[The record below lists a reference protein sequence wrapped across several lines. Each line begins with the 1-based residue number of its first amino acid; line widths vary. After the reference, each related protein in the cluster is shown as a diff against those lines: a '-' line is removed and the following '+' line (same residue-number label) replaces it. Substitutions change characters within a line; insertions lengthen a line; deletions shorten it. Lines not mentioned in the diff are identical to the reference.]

1 MRKAE
6 VGVPGFASRLDTDLA
21 LSYGMT
27 RLFGSCGMMRVMVMK
42 AVLVVCVWMSWE
54 HTGCVCFSHGAS
66 SASCVDMKP
75 GHIGAHLQ
83 YTHLPS
89 TLTIHTSRG
98 VYLPLHTL
106 MVSVRSSRAF
116 MGLLLQARSVP
127 GDHVVGGEFTLHPP
141 GTHTLS
147 CLSTGDTVTHS
158 DKLLKRNLSF
168 TWRAPSQ
175 PSGDL
180 RFYITVVY
188 SYFVYGARIR
198 SSVVHDGTRS
208 VQSAGYGSALPTRIL
223 SASFM
228 RSTDIRIH
236 TSVHNTLY
244 SQNTTARLINNL
256 PTHTLPAQNMHTL
269 PRNRNSDTQ
278 PFTDVP
284 KQDRSHNPG
293 HTTSETCNITDQIIH
308 TKNYTHVTLTTQT
321 EPSSTIFLHITTSTS
336 GPQTQLHTHTT
347 SKALL
352 HKSTPTHAGLFEHIH
367 THSYPNTTPDK
378 HLPTTAHTHTHTLNH
393 SATGAQTHEK
403 THTLSHFH
411 AGFLG
416 VSSEPLSHP
425 SSTTAPTHTPTHT
438 PTPLQPNVA
447 TSTLSTPP
455 TLQSP
460 LGNPTSTPDTHSVIS
475 HTLATYT
482 RHTPQITEITTCHTP
497 AGQTPLTETTP
508 RPPLTTHSQTDGMS
522 HTTHY
527 LQSDLSSTCT
537 HTPTMCPPTTA
548 PITLTHTLAPVRP
561 DTSTPPSD
569 YRSDPPLAQLH
580 SHSDPLP
587 SVYEPDPHS
596 QSEGDSTGHNPPQR
610 PRETS
615 RAPDTEGAK
624 PDGVPRQSM
633 PELGLLLGLSAAL
646 GMAVAVGLRYLQR
659 KYCRKRTAV
668 SLGDRSH
675 DNRGVIHV
683 QECGDLVQ
691 VRRIRENSFLLLQ
704 TEYNLITAPGN

>member
-1 MRKAE
+1 
-6 VGVPGFASRLDTDLA
+6 
-21 LSYGMT
+21 
-27 RLFGSCGMMRVMVMK
+27 
-42 AVLVVCVWMSWE
+42 MSWE

-208 VQSAGYGSALPTRIL
+208 VQGAGYGSALPTRIL

-244 SQNTTARLINNL
+244 SQNTTARLINL
-256 PTHTLPAQNMHTL
+256 PTHILPAQNMHTL

-278 PFTDVP
+278 PFTD
-284 KQDRSHNPG
+284 
-293 HTTSETCNITDQIIH
+293 
-308 TKNYTHVTLTTQT
+308 
-321 EPSSTIFLHITTSTS
+321 
-336 GPQTQLHTHTT
+336 
-347 SKALL
+347 
-352 HKSTPTHAGLFEHIH
+352 
-367 THSYPNTTPDK
+367 
-378 HLPTTAHTHTHTLNH
+378 
-393 SATGAQTHEK
+393 
-403 THTLSHFH
+403 
-411 AGFLG
+411 
-416 VSSEPLSHP
+416 
-425 SSTTAPTHTPTHT
+425 
-438 PTPLQPNVA
+438 
-447 TSTLSTPP
+447 
-455 TLQSP
+455 
-460 LGNPTSTPDTHSVIS
+460 
-475 HTLATYT
+475 
-482 RHTPQITEITTCHTP
+482 
-497 AGQTPLTETTP
+497 
-508 RPPLTTHSQTDGMS
+508 
-522 HTTHY
+522 
-527 LQSDLSSTCT
+527 
-537 HTPTMCPPTTA
+537 
-548 PITLTHTLAPVRP
+548 
-561 DTSTPPSD
+561 
-569 YRSDPPLAQLH
+569 
-580 SHSDPLP
+580 
-587 SVYEPDPHS
+587 
-596 QSEGDSTGHNPPQR
+596 SEGDSTGHNPPQR

-615 RAPDTEGAK
+615 RAPDREGAK

-659 KYCRKRTAV
+659 KHCRKRTAV